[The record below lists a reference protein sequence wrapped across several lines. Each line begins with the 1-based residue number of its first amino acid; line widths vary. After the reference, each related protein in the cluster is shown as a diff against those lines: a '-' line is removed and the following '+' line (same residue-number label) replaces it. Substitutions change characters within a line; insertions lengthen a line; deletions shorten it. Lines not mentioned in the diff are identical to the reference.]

1 LPNVVHYD
9 KPTHFTR
16 SSQLEIAYRE
26 GGGVG
31 EGVSVG
37 DKDYKKDVEE
47 SMRMFVKGEV
57 LRMLLRFREDRDCMS
72 SVLRVILTIGEVAV
86 ENKVDFTDWLLGG
99 SQDDGAFV
107 VGLKMLWLARHAE
120 GDERVFKWCSDMVM
134 KTDDLRVIS
143 VAGSVVVKCLQVRGG
158 GGAKRRS
165 YTTTAHKL
173 TSLRSS
179 LRSSHAGE
187 PLAFTQGE
195 AS

>member
-1 LPNVVHYD
+1 
-9 KPTHFTR
+9 
-16 SSQLEIAYRE
+16 
-26 GGGVG
+26 
-31 EGVSVG
+31 
-37 DKDYKKDVEE
+37 
-47 SMRMFVKGEV
+47 
-57 LRMLLRFREDRDCMS
+57 MS

-158 GGAKRRS
+158 GGAKRQLKH
-165 YTTTAHKL
+165 YTALLHN
-173 TSLRSS
+173 
-179 LRSSHAGE
+179 
-187 PLAFTQGE
+187 
-195 AS
+195 